1 MKKMELYFVTSNS
14 GKVKTAQSCFD
25 SMGLPVTVKQ
35 YTMKLTEIQA
45 NDAEEISQ
53 AKAREAFKEVKAPLI
68 VEDAGF
74 HINALNGFPGVYVRY
89 LLDTLGAEGIIK
101 LMEGIEDRSC
111 QFIAT
116 TTFIDAAGK
125 IISFRDAKGKGAIA
139 IKKDETNNPL
149 AWSDLWKIY
158 IPDGLTKTLSALTK
172 EECDNHY
179 KSNKKKKGSLYQFA
193 EWLSENLDCLK
204 SCGAKK

>member
-14 GKVKTAQSCFD
+14 GKVKSAQACFD
-25 SMGLPVTVKQ
+25 TMGLPITVKQ

-53 AKAREAFKEVKAPLI
+53 AKAREAFLEVKAPLI

-89 LLDTLGAEGIIK
+89 LLDTIGADGIMK
-101 LMEGIEDRSC
+101 LMEGVKDRSC

-116 TTFIDAAGK
+116 TTFIDASGK
-125 IISFRDAKGKGAIA
+125 IISFRDATGRGVIA
-139 IKKDETNNPL
+139 PKKDETNNPL

-158 IPDGLTKTLSALTK
+158 IPEGLTKTLSALTK

-179 KSNKKKKGSLYQFA
+179 NGKGKKKGSLAQFA
-193 EWLSENLDCLK
+193 EWLKENLDCLK
-204 SCGAKK
+204 